1 MNAFS
6 KRLKGTMSSYF
17 DAGKDSASATAPPT
31 AVFLTEVPNGAMD
44 LALEDDAATLGKKRG
59 LERRPTRQ
67 KLGSKRRESDEPPK
81 SGPTSSPR
89 PRGNLLADTSKR
101 DAALEEKVMRW
112 ITGILHVEPTAD
124 YEHFIRDG
132 SVLSKVMTSI
142 VFNSVPIEDIDVTW
156 GCNPSLNRIKAVI
169 REIRRYGVQDVFEV
183 EDLLELRN
191 ITKVTKCLA
200 QLSKLAAS
208 DKENL
213 LNCMV

>member
-1 MNAFS
+1 MAAFS
-6 KRLKGTMSSYF
+6 KRLKGAMSYF
-17 DAGKDSASATAPPT
+17 DAGGKESNGKSGS
-31 AVFLTEVPNGAMD
+31 VFLTEVPSGTAD
-44 LALEDDAATLGKKRG
+44 LVEEDSTSRGKRKK

-67 KLGSKRRESDEPPK
+67 NLTSKRIENDGGNET
-81 SGPTSSPR
+81 GLISS

-101 DAALEEKVMRW
+101 DSALEEKVMRW
-112 ITGILHVEPTAD
+112 ITGILQVEPTTD

-142 VFNSVPIEDIDVTW
+142 VFNSVPIEDIDQTG
-156 GCNPSLNRIKAVI
+156 GCNPSFDRIKSLI

-191 ITKVTKCLA
+191 IPKVTKCLI

-213 LNCMV
+213 LNCMN